1 MVLENAEHKDLCHY
15 ITRMEYTKVEGSTLD
30 FENIYNTTQ
39 MALDSAIECEKMDYE
54 HLEEIANGTD
64 VQGTDVQLSY
74 FLTREFL
81 DERTE
86 SIEELI
92 DLQNQKRRVGDN
104 YAALMLMD
112 KWLLERMMD
121 QWHFEQREQNEFEHE
136 YRSEYKYNSQYPRRP
151 MHAGWRNSIDY

>member
-39 MALDSAIECEKMDYE
+39 MAIDSAIECEKMDYE

-92 DLQNQKRRVGDN
+92 DLQKQKRRVGDN

-112 KWLLERMMD
+112 KWLI
-121 QWHFEQREQNEFEHE
+121 QRIKEQNEFEHE
-136 YRSEYKYNSQYPRRP
+136 YQSGFRYNSHKPRRS
-151 MHAGWRNSIDY
+151 MYGDWRNYRHWDNSIYY